1 MRKRPALNCE
11 RLERRELPA
20 GSLGVGILSPDPAHA
35 APLEAQAQTDAH
47 GLQPAG
53 LGQELQSS
61 VWESTLSSDAVGAF
75 FARRDALSGVFPPTV
90 DEAAA
95 PTFDDSEFESLPS
108 PGWDTD
114 AAPIFAAA
122 LPRVSD
128 AQVWTF
134 VRNYATK
141 AIRREEFARGPLP
154 DHADI
159 IQQIYVEW
167 REGVSARDDVHSRLL
182 DKESPERSVFRGA
195 VRRVLD
201 RTRYDTVKQRRR
213 AELDDQPEAPSK
225 PSRDWADVEIDLTQ
239 GVGKLTAREREM
251 LDLRRLGATFEEI
264 GAKLGMSKQRVC
276 EAYNE
281 LLDRLTAIYRD

>member
-20 GSLGVGILSPDPAHA
+20 GSLGAGILPPDVALG
-35 APLEAQAQTDAH
+35 APLEAQASTEAH
-47 GLQPAG
+47 GTQHLDVGRQTPGA
-53 LGQELQSS
+53 LWEL
-61 VWESTLSSDAVGAF
+61 TLSSDAVGAF
-75 FARRDALSGVFPPTV
+75 FAGHDGVFSPAA
-90 DEAAA
+90 DETTAA
-95 PTFDDSEFESLPS
+95 PLDGSEFESLPS

-114 AAPIFAAA
+114 TAPIFAAG
-122 LPRVSD
+122 LPKVSD

-159 IQQIYVEW
+159 VQQIYVEW

-182 DKESPERSVFRGA
+182 DKDSPERSVFRGA

-201 RTRYDTVKQRRR
+201 RSRYDTAKQRRR
-213 AELDDQPEAPSK
+213 GELNDQPDAPSK

-239 GVGKLTAREREM
+239 GVGRLTAREREI
-251 LDLRRLGATFEEI
+251 LDLRRWGATFEEI
-264 GAKLGMSKQRVC
+264 GTKLGMSKQRVC